1 MIVGRR
7 ECKCRDI
14 SVLFREFVDDNASSA
29 VTQKNGVIVRSTS
42 DVLAVRGKCDA
53 SDAICVILYC
63 CNVLGFHM
71 RWGSDF
77 GSVSNF
83 QVVDIC

>member
-7 ECKCRDI
+7 ECECRDI
-14 SVLFREFVDDNASSA
+14 SILFKVFVDDNTSSA
-29 VTQKNGVIVRSTS
+29 VTQNNCVVVRCTS

-53 SDAICVILYC
+53 NDAICVILYC

-77 GSVSNF
+77 GSVINI
-83 QVVDIC
+83 QVVNIC